1 MVAESRDD
9 EVDVDR
15 AGDEPGPVGG
25 LSRTLTQAVVPW
37 IRFVGPVRL
46 LGAAGAMLVVAGIAW
61 WMLRA
66 PALPTES
73 RLPMAQRA
81 AAAEL
86 VTSSAPLVP
95 STIAGSPPTSA
106 IVVIHVTG
114 AVHAPGVYELRPG
127 QRVADAIDAAGGAL
141 AEGDANALNLAAPV
155 ADGDRIAVPTV
166 GEASSSSS
174 AGVGAGHSHAGDNPA
189 GPGSG
194 SPVDLNTAGAAELEA
209 LPGIGPAT
217 AAAIVDHR
225 AANGPYAAV
234 DDLEAVRGIGPA
246 KLEAIRDHV
255 TV

>member
-1 MVAESRDD
+1 VVAEPRDV

-15 AGDEPGPVGG
+15 SAGELSPAGG
-25 LSRTLTQAVVPW
+25 LARTLTQAVVPW

-46 LGAAGAMLVVAGIAW
+46 LGAVGAMLIVAGIAW

-73 RLPMAQRA
+73 RLPMAQGA
-81 AAAEL
+81 AAAD
-86 VTSSAPLVP
+86 VVASTAPLVP
-95 STIAGSPPTSA
+95 STVAPSPPTSA
-106 IVVIHVTG
+106 VVVIHVTG

-141 AEGDANALNLAAPV
+141 ADGDANALNLAAPV
-155 ADGDRIAVPTV
+155 ADGDRIAVPNM
-166 GEASSSSS
+166 GEAPSSSN
-174 AGVGAGHSHAGDNPA
+174 AGAGAGHSHAGDA
-189 GPGSG
+189 PGSG
-194 SPVDLNTAGAAELEA
+194 SPIDLNTAGIAELEA

-225 AANGPYAAV
+225 AANGPYATV

-246 KLEAIRDHV
+246 KLEAIRDYV

>member
-1 MVAESRDD
+1 MVAEPRDD

-15 AGDEPGPVGG
+15 ADGDLGRVGAV
-25 LSRTLTQAVVPW
+25 SRTLTQVVVPW
-37 IRFVGPVRL
+37 IRFVGPARL
-46 LGAAGAMLVVAGIAW
+46 LGAVGAMLVVAGIAW

-73 RLPMAQRA
+73 RIPMARRA
-81 AAAEL
+81 EAADI
-86 VTSSAPLVP
+86 VPSAPSLVP
-95 STIAGSPPTSA
+95 STVAPAPPTSA

-114 AVHAPGVYELRPG
+114 AVRAPGVYELQLG

-141 AEGDANALNLAAPV
+141 ADADADALNLAAPV
-155 ADGDRIAVPTV
+155 ADGDRIAVPAA
-166 GEASSSSS
+166 GEAPSPSGG
-174 AGVGAGHSHAGDNPA
+174 AGTGHSHADGATD

-194 SPVDLNTAGAAELEA
+194 SPVDLNAAGVAEFEA

-217 AAAIVDHR
+217 AVAIVDHR
-225 AANGPYAAV
+225 AANGPFATV

-246 KLEAIRDHV
+246 KLEAIRDYV

>member
-1 MVAESRDD
+1 VVAETRDD

-15 AGDEPGPVGG
+15 AEDELGAVRG
-25 LSRTLTQAVVPW
+25 LSRTLTQTVVPW

-46 LGAAGAMLVVAGIAW
+46 LGAVGAMLVVAGIAW

-81 AAAEL
+81 GAAEL
-86 VTSSAPLVP
+86 ATSSASLVP
-95 STIAGSPPTSA
+95 STVVPAPPTSA
-106 IVVIHVTG
+106 TVVIHVTG

-141 AEGDANALNLAAPV
+141 ADGDANALNLAAPV

-166 GEASSSSS
+166 GEAPSSPS
-174 AGVGAGHSHAGDNPA
+174 AGAGAGHSHAGDPAA
-189 GPGSG
+189 GPVSG
-194 SPVDLNTAGAAELEA
+194 SPVDLNTAGVAELEA

-225 AANGPYAAV
+225 AANGPYATV
-234 DDLEAVRGIGPA
+234 DDVEAVRGIGPA
-246 KLEAIRDHV
+246 KLEAIRDYV